1 MKKYNLPVILLKG
14 IVLLP
19 QNTLKLEFDSKNT
32 DNNVI
37 DMSLLFHDNY
47 ILVVSEYN
55 SHNLPKIGI
64 LSKIENNLVLPNG
77 NTRVDI
83 KGLRRVNIVEFL
95 NLNKAKEP
103 LESIVSEIEV
113 EKVDKEEIIVNK
125 LVKEIKNY
133 VKNIPYISNS
143 MVSLIEKEKSLDKFT
158 DIVVPTLINNKER
171 ILEYLNEISPLI
183 RGEMLLKDI
192 YQEKEMFQIERKI
205 DMKIRKE
212 MDDSQREYLLKEK
225 IKLLKEEL
233 GESSN
238 KDSDVEKLKRRIEK
252 IDCPKKVKERLNFEL
267 NRYETGSSMSPE
279 VNVIRDYI
287 EWLLDLPWNI
297 YTEDNNDL
305 KSVRNF
311 LDKSHYGLEEV
322 KQRIIEYLAV
332 KQMSKNNNSPIICL
346 VGPPGVGKTSLAF
359 SIAEAMQRNFVKISV
374 NGIKDESEILGHRKT
389 YVGASPGRIIS
400 SLKKAKSSNPL
411 FLIDEIDKMSNEYHN
426 DPVSSLLGVLDPE
439 QNKYFSDNYIEEDF
453 DLSHV
458 LFILTANYIEN
469 IPEALRD
476 RLEIINISGYT
487 EFEKLD
493 IATKHL
499 LPKIIKEK
507 GLNEDFIN
515 INNDTIL
522 KIIRNYTKESGVREL
537 ERQLDKLVRKIVT
550 QIVMNNIKI
559 NKININDKVLEKY
572 LGKEKYKFN
581 TKAKSQVGVVN
592 GLAYTIYGG
601 DTLPIEVN
609 YFKGKG
615 NLILTGSLGEVMKE
629 SASIALNY
637 LKSNYKFYQINYDEL
652 INNDIHV
659 HVPEGA
665 IKKDGP
671 SAGIALTL
679 AILSALTKTKIPNTL
694 ALTGEITLRGH
705 VLAIGGL
712 KEKSIGALRSGI
724 KKIIIPHD
732 NAKDL
737 EELPKEVKNSVEFIK
752 VKNFKEVYK
761 VIKDARK

>member
-14 IVLLP
+14 IILLP

-47 ILVVSEYN
+47 ILVVSEYD
-55 SHNLPKIGI
+55 SRNLPKIGI

-95 NLNKAKEP
+95 NLNKVKEP

-113 EKVDKEEIIVNK
+113 EKVDNEEIIINK
-125 LVKEIKNY
+125 LVKEIKSY

-143 MVSLIEKEKSLDKFT
+143 MISLIEKEKSLDKFT
-158 DIVVPTLINNKER
+158 DIVVPTLINNKKR
-171 ILEYLNEISPLI
+171 MLEYLNITNPNV

-212 MDDSQREYLLKEK
+212 MDDSQKEFLIKEK

-233 GESSN
+233 GETSN
-238 KDSDVEKLKRRIEK
+238 KESDVEKLKLRIDK
-252 IDCPKKVKERLNFEL
+252 LDCPKKIKERLNFEL
-267 NRYETGSSMSPE
+267 SRYETGSSMSPE
-279 VNVIRDYI
+279 INVIRDYI
-287 EWLLDLPWNI
+287 EWLLDLPWNVF
-297 YTEDNNDL
+297 TKDNDDL
-305 KSVRNF
+305 RSVRAS

-332 KQMSKNNNSPIICL
+332 KKLSKSNNSPIICL

-359 SIAEAMQRNFVKISV
+359 SIAEAMKRNFVKISV
-374 NGIKDESEILGHRKT
+374 SGIKDESEILGHRKT
-389 YVGASPGRIIS
+389 YVGASPGRIIA

-550 QIVMNNIKI
+550 QIVMNNIKV

-581 TKAKSQVGVVN
+581 TKTKSQVGVVN

-637 LKSNYKFYQINYDEL
+637 LKSNYQYYKINYDDL
-652 INNDIHV
+652 INNDIHI

-679 AILSALTKTKIPNTL
+679 AILSAITKTKIPNTL

-724 KKIIIPHD
+724 KTIIIPFD

-737 EELPKEVKNSVEFIK
+737 EELPDEVKNNIKFIK
-752 VKNFKEVYK
+752 VKSFKEVYK
-761 VIKDARK
+761 VIKDVR

>member
-14 IVLLP
+14 IILLP

-47 ILVVSEYN
+47 ILVVSEYD
-55 SHNLPKIGI
+55 SRNLPKIGI

-95 NLNKAKEP
+95 NLNKVKEP

-113 EKVDKEEIIVNK
+113 EKVDNEEIIINK
-125 LVKEIKNY
+125 LVKEIKSY

-143 MVSLIEKEKSLDKFT
+143 MISLIEKEKSLDKFT
-158 DIVVPTLINNKER
+158 DIVVPTLINNRKR
-171 ILEYLNEISPLI
+171 MLEYLNITNPNV

-212 MDDSQREYLLKEK
+212 MDDSQKEFLIKEK

-233 GESSN
+233 GETSN
-238 KDSDVEKLKRRIEK
+238 KESDVEKLKLRIDK
-252 IDCPKKVKERLNFEL
+252 LDCPKKIKERLNFEL
-267 NRYETGSSMSPE
+267 SRYETGSSMSPE

-287 EWLLDLPWNI
+287 EWLLDLPWNVF
-297 YTEDNNDL
+297 TKDNDDL
-305 KSVRNF
+305 RSVRAS

-332 KQMSKNNNSPIICL
+332 KKLSKSNNSPIICL

-359 SIAEAMQRNFVKISV
+359 SIAEAMKRNFVKISV
-374 NGIKDESEILGHRKT
+374 SGIKDESEILGHRKT
-389 YVGASPGRIIS
+389 YVGASPGRIIA

-550 QIVMNNIKI
+550 QIVMNNIKV

-581 TKAKSQVGVVN
+581 TKTKSQVGVVN

-637 LKSNYKFYQINYDEL
+637 LKSNYQYYKINYDDL
-652 INNDIHV
+652 IDNDIHI

-679 AILSALTKTKIPNTL
+679 AILSAITKTKIPNTL

-724 KKIIIPHD
+724 KTIIIPFD

-737 EELPKEVKNSVEFIK
+737 EELPDEVKNNIKFIK
-752 VKNFKEVYK
+752 VKSFKEVYK
-761 VIKDARK
+761 VIKDVR

>member
-14 IVLLP
+14 IILLP

-47 ILVVSEYN
+47 ILVVSEYD
-55 SHNLPKIGI
+55 SRNLPKIGI

-95 NLNKAKEP
+95 NLNKVKEP

-113 EKVDKEEIIVNK
+113 EKVDNEEIIINK
-125 LVKEIKNY
+125 LVKEIKSY

-143 MVSLIEKEKSLDKFT
+143 MISLIEKEKSLDKFT
-158 DIVVPTLINNKER
+158 DIVVPTLINNKKR
-171 ILEYLNEISPLI
+171 MLEYLNITNPNV

-212 MDDSQREYLLKEK
+212 MDDSQKEFLIKEK

-233 GESSN
+233 GETSN
-238 KDSDVEKLKRRIEK
+238 KESDVEKLKLRIDK
-252 IDCPKKVKERLNFEL
+252 LDCPKKIKERLNFEL
-267 NRYETGSSMSPE
+267 SRYETGSSMSPE
-279 VNVIRDYI
+279 INVIRDYI
-287 EWLLDLPWNI
+287 EWLLDLPWNVF
-297 YTEDNNDL
+297 TKDNDDL
-305 KSVRNF
+305 RSVRAS

-332 KQMSKNNNSPIICL
+332 KKLSKGNNSPIICL

-359 SIAEAMQRNFVKISV
+359 SIAEAMKRNFVKISV
-374 NGIKDESEILGHRKT
+374 SGIKDESEILGHRKT
-389 YVGASPGRIIS
+389 YVGASPGRIIA

-550 QIVMNNIKI
+550 QIVMNNIKV

-581 TKAKSQVGVVN
+581 TKTKSQVGVVN

-637 LKSNYKFYQINYDEL
+637 LKSNYQYYKINYDDL
-652 INNDIHV
+652 INNDIHI

-679 AILSALTKTKIPNTL
+679 AILSAITKTKIPNTL

-724 KKIIIPHD
+724 KTIIIPFD

-737 EELPKEVKNSVEFIK
+737 EELPDEVKNNIKFIK
-752 VKNFKEVYK
+752 VKSFKEVYK
-761 VIKDARK
+761 VIKDVR

>member
-14 IVLLP
+14 IILLP

-47 ILVVSEYN
+47 ILVVSEYD
-55 SHNLPKIGI
+55 SRNLPKIGI

-95 NLNKAKEP
+95 NLNKVKEP

-113 EKVDKEEIIVNK
+113 EKVDNEEIIINK
-125 LVKEIKNY
+125 LVKEIKSY

-143 MVSLIEKEKSLDKFT
+143 MISLIEKEKSLDKFT
-158 DIVVPTLINNKER
+158 DIVVPTLINNRKR
-171 ILEYLNEISPLI
+171 MLEYLNITNPNV

-212 MDDSQREYLLKEK
+212 MDDSQKEFLIKEK

-233 GESSN
+233 GETSN
-238 KDSDVEKLKRRIEK
+238 KESDVEKLKLRIDK
-252 IDCPKKVKERLNFEL
+252 LDCPKKIKERLNFEL
-267 NRYETGSSMSPE
+267 SRYETGSSMSPE
-279 VNVIRDYI
+279 INVIRDYI
-287 EWLLDLPWNI
+287 EWLLDLPWNVF
-297 YTEDNNDL
+297 TKDNDDL
-305 KSVRNF
+305 RSVRAS

-332 KQMSKNNNSPIICL
+332 KKLSKGNNSPIICL

-359 SIAEAMQRNFVKISV
+359 SIAEAMKRNFVKISV
-374 NGIKDESEILGHRKT
+374 SGIKDESEILGHRKT
-389 YVGASPGRIIS
+389 YVGASPGRIIA

-550 QIVMNNIKI
+550 QIVMNNIKV

-581 TKAKSQVGVVN
+581 TKTKSQVGVVN

-615 NLILTGSLGEVMKE
+615 NLVLTGSLGEVMKE

-637 LKSNYKFYQINYDEL
+637 LKSNYQYYKINYDDL
-652 INNDIHV
+652 INNDIHI

-679 AILSALTKTKIPNTL
+679 AILSAITKTKIPNTL

-724 KKIIIPHD
+724 KTIIIPFD

-737 EELPKEVKNSVEFIK
+737 EELPDEVKNNIKFIK
-752 VKNFKEVYK
+752 VKSFKEVYK
-761 VIKDARK
+761 VIKDVR

>member
-14 IVLLP
+14 IILLP

-47 ILVVSEYN
+47 ILVVSEYD
-55 SHNLPKIGI
+55 SRNLPKIGI

-95 NLNKAKEP
+95 NLNKVKEP

-113 EKVDKEEIIVNK
+113 EKVDNEEIIINK
-125 LVKEIKNY
+125 LVKEIKSY

-143 MVSLIEKEKSLDKFT
+143 MISLIEKEKSLDKFT
-158 DIVVPTLINNKER
+158 DIVVPTLINNRKR
-171 ILEYLNEISPLI
+171 MLEYLNITNPNV

-212 MDDSQREYLLKEK
+212 MDDSQKEFLIKEK

-233 GESSN
+233 GETSN
-238 KDSDVEKLKRRIEK
+238 KESDVEKLKLRIDK
-252 IDCPKKVKERLNFEL
+252 LDCPKKIKERLNFEL
-267 NRYETGSSMSPE
+267 SRYETGSSMSPE
-279 VNVIRDYI
+279 INVIRDYI
-287 EWLLDLPWNI
+287 EWLLDLPWNVF
-297 YTEDNNDL
+297 TKDNDDL
-305 KSVRNF
+305 RSVRAS

-332 KQMSKNNNSPIICL
+332 KKLSKSNNSPIICL

-359 SIAEAMQRNFVKISV
+359 SIAEAMKRNFVKISV
-374 NGIKDESEILGHRKT
+374 SGIKDESEILGHRKT
-389 YVGASPGRIIS
+389 YVGASPGRIIA

-550 QIVMNNIKI
+550 QIVMNNIKV

-581 TKAKSQVGVVN
+581 TKTKSQVGVVN

-637 LKSNYKFYQINYDEL
+637 LKSNYQYYKINYDDL
-652 INNDIHV
+652 IDNDIHI

-679 AILSALTKTKIPNTL
+679 AILSAITKTKIPNTL

-724 KKIIIPHD
+724 KTIIIPFD

-737 EELPKEVKNSVEFIK
+737 EELPDEVKNNIKFIK
-752 VKNFKEVYK
+752 VKSFKEVYK
-761 VIKDARK
+761 VIKDVR

>member
-14 IVLLP
+14 IILLP

-47 ILVVSEYN
+47 ILVVSEYD
-55 SHNLPKIGI
+55 SRNLPKIGI

-95 NLNKAKEP
+95 NLNKVKEP

-113 EKVDKEEIIVNK
+113 EKVDNEEIIINK
-125 LVKEIKNY
+125 LVKEIKSY

-143 MVSLIEKEKSLDKFT
+143 MISLIEKEKSLDKFT
-158 DIVVPTLINNKER
+158 DIVVPTLINNRKR
-171 ILEYLNEISPLI
+171 MLEYLNITNPNV

-212 MDDSQREYLLKEK
+212 MDDSQKEFLIKEK

-233 GESSN
+233 GETSN
-238 KDSDVEKLKRRIEK
+238 KESDVEKLKLRIDK
-252 IDCPKKVKERLNFEL
+252 LDCPKKIKERLNFEL
-267 NRYETGSSMSPE
+267 SRYETGSSMSPE
-279 VNVIRDYI
+279 INVIRDYI
-287 EWLLDLPWNI
+287 EWLLDLPWNVF
-297 YTEDNNDL
+297 TKDNDDL
-305 KSVRNF
+305 RSVRAS

-332 KQMSKNNNSPIICL
+332 KKLSKGNNSPIICL

-359 SIAEAMQRNFVKISV
+359 SIAEAMKRNFVKISV
-374 NGIKDESEILGHRKT
+374 SGIKDESEILGHRKT
-389 YVGASPGRIIS
+389 YVGASPGRIIA

-426 DPVSSLLGVLDPE
+426 DPVSSLLGVLDLE

-550 QIVMNNIKI
+550 QIVMNNIKV

-581 TKAKSQVGVVN
+581 TKTKSQVGVVN

-637 LKSNYKFYQINYDEL
+637 LKSNYQYYKINYDDL
-652 INNDIHV
+652 INNDIHI

-679 AILSALTKTKIPNTL
+679 AILSAITKTKIPNTL
-694 ALTGEITLRGH
+694 ALTGEITLRGY

-724 KKIIIPHD
+724 KTIIIPFD

-737 EELPKEVKNSVEFIK
+737 EELPDEVKNNIKFIK
-752 VKNFKEVYK
+752 VKSFKEVYK
-761 VIKDARK
+761 VIKDVR

>member
-14 IVLLP
+14 IILLP

-47 ILVVSEYN
+47 ILVVSEYD
-55 SHNLPKIGI
+55 SRNLPKIGI

-95 NLNKAKEP
+95 NLNKVKEP

-113 EKVDKEEIIVNK
+113 EKVDNEEIIINK
-125 LVKEIKNY
+125 LVKEIKSY

-143 MVSLIEKEKSLDKFT
+143 MISLIEKEKSLDKFT
-158 DIVVPTLINNKER
+158 DIVVPTLINNRKR
-171 ILEYLNEISPLI
+171 MLEYLNITNPNV

-192 YQEKEMFQIERKI
+192 NKEKEMFQIKRKI

-212 MDDSQREYLLKEK
+212 MDDSQKEFLIKEK

-233 GESSN
+233 GETSN
-238 KDSDVEKLKRRIEK
+238 KESDVEKLKLRIDK
-252 IDCPKKVKERLNFEL
+252 LDCPKKIKERLNFEL
-267 NRYETGSSMSPE
+267 SRYETGSSMSPE
-279 VNVIRDYI
+279 INVIRDYI
-287 EWLLDLPWNI
+287 EWLLDLPWNVF
-297 YTEDNNDL
+297 TKDNDDL
-305 KSVRNF
+305 RSVRAS

-332 KQMSKNNNSPIICL
+332 KKLSKGNNSPIICL

-359 SIAEAMQRNFVKISV
+359 SIAEAMKRNFVKISV
-374 NGIKDESEILGHRKT
+374 SGIKDESEILGHRKT
-389 YVGASPGRIIS
+389 YVGASPGRIIA

-550 QIVMNNIKI
+550 QIVMNNIKV

-581 TKAKSQVGVVN
+581 TKTKSQVGVVN

-637 LKSNYKFYQINYDEL
+637 LKSNYQYYKINYDDL
-652 INNDIHV
+652 INNDIHI

-679 AILSALTKTKIPNTL
+679 AILSAITKTKIPNTL

-724 KKIIIPHD
+724 KTIIIPFD

-737 EELPKEVKNSVEFIK
+737 EELPDEVKNNIKFIK
-752 VKNFKEVYK
+752 VKSFKEVYK
-761 VIKDARK
+761 VIKDVR

>member
-14 IVLLP
+14 IILLP

-47 ILVVSEYN
+47 ILVVSEYD
-55 SHNLPKIGI
+55 SRNLPKIGI

-95 NLNKAKEP
+95 NLNKVKEP

-113 EKVDKEEIIVNK
+113 EKVDNEEIVINK
-125 LVKEIKNY
+125 LVKEIKSY

-143 MVSLIEKEKSLDKFT
+143 MISLIEKEKSLDKFT
-158 DIVVPTLINNKER
+158 DIVVPTLINNRKR
-171 ILEYLNEISPLI
+171 MLEYLNITNPNV

-212 MDDSQREYLLKEK
+212 MDDSQKEFLIKEK

-233 GESSN
+233 GETSN
-238 KDSDVEKLKRRIEK
+238 KDSDVEKLKLRIDK
-252 IDCPKKVKERLNFEL
+252 LDCPKKIKERLNFEL
-267 NRYETGSSMSPE
+267 SRYETGSSMSPE

-287 EWLLDLPWNI
+287 EWLLDLPWNVF
-297 YTEDNNDL
+297 TKDNDDL
-305 KSVRNF
+305 RSVRAS

-332 KQMSKNNNSPIICL
+332 KKLSKSNNSPIICL

-359 SIAEAMQRNFVKISV
+359 SIAEAMKRNFVKISV
-374 NGIKDESEILGHRKT
+374 SGIKDESEILGHRKT
-389 YVGASPGRIIS
+389 YVGASPGRIIA

-550 QIVMNNIKI
+550 QIVMNNIKV

-581 TKAKSQVGVVN
+581 TKTKSQVGVVN

-615 NLILTGSLGEVMKE
+615 SLILTGSLGEVMKE

-637 LKSNYKFYQINYDEL
+637 LKSNYQYYKINYDDL
-652 INNDIHV
+652 INNDIHI

-679 AILSALTKTKIPNTL
+679 AILSAITKTKIPNIL

-724 KKIIIPHD
+724 KTIIIPFD

-737 EELPKEVKNSVEFIK
+737 EELPDEVKNNIKFIK
-752 VKNFKEVYK
+752 VKSFKEVYK
-761 VIKDARK
+761 VIKDVR